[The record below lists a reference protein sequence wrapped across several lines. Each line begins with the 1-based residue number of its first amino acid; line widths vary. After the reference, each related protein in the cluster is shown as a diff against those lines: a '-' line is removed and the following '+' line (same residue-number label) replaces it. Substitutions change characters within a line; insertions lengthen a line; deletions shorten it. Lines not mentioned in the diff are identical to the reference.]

1 MDRPGH
7 VGARPPV
14 GWDHVVLEGT
24 FPDLAGTELRA
35 MVEAG
40 GDVAAAVPAGVHRL
54 IIEHDLYGTAR

>member
-1 MDRPGH
+1 
-7 VGARPPV
+7 
-14 GWDHVVLEGT
+14 
-24 FPDLAGTELRA
+24 